1 MTRYALGIDIGGTF
15 TDVVLFDREQGRRL
29 TRKTLTTPGDPAIA
43 VLQAVDQV
51 LGADCI
57 LPHEIERVVHA
68 TTLFTNALI
77 ERKGAKTALLT
88 TEGFR
93 DTLEIGRERKYDL
106 YDLAAKKPRP
116 LAPRDLRFEVG
127 ERILA
132 DGGVR
137 RALETDELDG
147 IADQLQQ
154 AGVASLAIVFLHSYR
169 NPDHERLAGA
179 RINERLPNLAVSLS
193 SDVAPEIREFERAST
208 TVANAYIKPLARD
221 YLDALSTR
229 LGAREITAPL
239 LLMLSSGGLTHV
251 GEVRR
256 SPVQMLESGPA
267 AGALAAADIGRAEGL
282 EHILAF
288 DMGGTTA
295 KLCLIDGNEPEIA
308 YRFEA
313 AREKRFAEGSGL
325 PIRISTVELIEIG
338 AGGGSIARL
347 DGLGLLKAGPDSAG
361 AVPGPV
367 AYGQGGRQPT
377 VTDADFALGYL
388 GAEGF
393 AGGAIEVD
401 LAGSQAALDELAT
414 EAGLSP
420 EKLAWGVHD
429 LVNENMAS
437 AARVHIAEKGRDPR
451 NYTLV
456 TTGGAGPVHA
466 YGMARKLGIRRI
478 VCPRNAG
485 VASALGLL
493 LAPARVDRT
502 AAFAAPLNDMDW
514 PRLEGAFQELE
525 LEAAQVIAD
534 TGKAAGRVQRLA
546 DMRNI
551 GQGYELVVNL
561 PDGPY
566 GAESAARLQDAY
578 ALAYENH
585 FTRPPPNVPVA
596 IATIRVRLTAP
607 AEATADDASTP
618 DKRTSA
624 RTGSRDVYFA
634 EADGMLDTVVLNRAA
649 MTAADSHAG
658 PAVVEEAESTMV
670 IGPGGRFH
678 ISASGNLIIE
688 LPEDGA

>member
-1 MTRYALGIDIGGTF
+1 
-15 TDVVLFDREQGRRL
+15 
-29 TRKTLTTPGDPAIA
+29 
-43 VLQAVDQV
+43 
-51 LGADCI
+51 
-57 LPHEIERVVHA
+57 
-68 TTLFTNALI
+68 
-77 ERKGAKTALLT
+77 
-88 TEGFR
+88 
-93 DTLEIGRERKYDL
+93 
-106 YDLAAKKPRP
+106 
-116 LAPRDLRFEVG
+116 
-127 ERILA
+127 
-132 DGGVR
+132 
-137 RALETDELDG
+137 
-147 IADQLQQ
+147 
-154 AGVASLAIVFLHSYR
+154 
-169 NPDHERLAGA
+169 
-179 RINERLPNLAVSLS
+179 
-193 SDVAPEIREFERAST
+193 
-208 TVANAYIKPLARD
+208 
-221 YLDALSTR
+221 
-229 LGAREITAPL
+229 
-239 LLMLSSGGLTHV
+239 
-251 GEVRR
+251 
-256 SPVQMLESGPA
+256 
-267 AGALAAADIGRAEGL
+267 
-282 EHILAF
+282 
-288 DMGGTTA
+288 
-295 KLCLIDGNEPEIA
+295 
-308 YRFEA
+308 
-313 AREKRFAEGSGL
+313 
-325 PIRISTVELIEIG
+325 
-338 AGGGSIARL
+338 
-347 DGLGLLKAGPDSAG
+347 
-361 AVPGPV
+361 
-367 AYGQGGRQPT
+367 
-377 VTDADFALGYL
+377 
-388 GAEGF
+388 
-393 AGGAIEVD
+393 
-401 LAGSQAALDELAT
+401 
-414 EAGLSP
+414 
-420 EKLAWGVHD
+420 
-429 LVNENMAS
+429 MAS

-456 TTGGAGPVHA
+456 ATGGAGPVHA

-585 FTRPPPNVPVA
+585 FTRPPPNVPVS

-607 AEATADDASTP
+607 AEATADDATTP

-649 MTAADSHAG
+649 MTAADSHTG